1 MSISNG
7 LMHAIIT
14 CNIFEI
20 VFEIEIPLVR
30 SSGCQYIIVLTDY
43 FSKTIAK
50 NKLIFEDLICTYVRI
65 PEKIL
70 SDRSQ
75 SFIGKVVSHLNILLG
90 IKQTKTLKTLV
101 NM

>member
-7 LMHAIIT
+7 LMQAIIT
-14 CNIFEI
+14 SN

-90 IKQTKTLKTLV
+90 IKQTKTSGYRLS
-101 NM
+101 